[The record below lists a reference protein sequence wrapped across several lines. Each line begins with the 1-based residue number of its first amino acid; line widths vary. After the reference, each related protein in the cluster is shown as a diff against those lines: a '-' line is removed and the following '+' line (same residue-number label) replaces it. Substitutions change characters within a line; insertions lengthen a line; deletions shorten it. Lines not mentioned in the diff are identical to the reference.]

1 MGRAGTK
8 RMEERRYSN
17 YTYVHGR
24 SKYRQMPH
32 RSASRADAALEARP
46 AAATDLSALHH
57 SMCAQFTM
65 MVTLTRP
72 KRRPICC
79 DGTYRTSTTRPF
91 GAGFSAPRPV
101 AHSAAARRSPPALE
115 CGTVYCVQVH
125 VPRSKKNLKK

>member
-1 MGRAGTK
+1 
-8 RMEERRYSN
+8 MEERRYSN

-72 KRRPICC
+72 
-79 DGTYRTSTTRPF
+79 
-91 GAGFSAPRPV
+91 V

-115 CGTVYCVQVH
+115 CGTAAVYWDRV
-125 VPRSKKNLKK
+125 L